1 MPARDKFHDNVRNA
15 LTKDGWIITD
25 DPLHLKWGA
34 KDMFVDL
41 GAESLFSAEKGE
53 RKIAVEIKSFV
64 SASDLTDLHNAVG
77 QYTFYHDVMEQ
88 IQPGRELYL
97 AVRSITYT
105 TIFQDSF
112 GKLMLDNNRLKLLVF
127 NADTEEI
134 VRWLP

>member
-1 MPARDKFHDNVRNA
+1 
-15 LTKDGWIITD
+15 
-25 DPLHLKWGA
+25 
-34 KDMFVDL
+34 MFVDL